1 MQPQTSA
8 PGQADPPPAPIL
20 ELRRIVKDY
29 GAVRAVDGIS
39 LSLRPGEFLS
49 LLGPSG
55 CGKTTVMN
63 MIAGFFPPS
72 SGAVMIDGRDVT
84 MLKPHRRD
92 LGMVFQNY
100 ALFPHMSVARN
111 VAFGLEERRV
121 PRAEIGMRVAE
132 ALAMVKLSGYGDR
145 RITQLSGGQQQRVA
159 LARALVIKPQVLLL
173 DEPLS
178 ALDKSLRTQMQI
190 EIKQIQRQAGVAA
203 VFVTHDQGEALSLS
217 DRIAVM
223 NAGRIEQIGLPEEI
237 YARPATAFVTSFVGD
252 VNRIPVRVAA
262 DGAGDV
268 VLAGPGGTRWRID
281 RDRLPV
287 FANGHPLTVFVRPE
301 DVLVLDE
308 GPRAASLAPR
318 EASLKGSVAAHSY
331 QGSFT
336 HLVVHVP
343 EVEPI
348 LVKVPGA
355 QVMSRHPVGSSVS
368 LAPDL
373 ARAIVHPAA

>member
-1 MQPQTSA
+1 MPQTPV
-8 PGQADPPPAPIL
+8 PGQVDASSAPIL

-39 LSLRPGEFLS
+39 LSLRQGEFLS

-72 SGAVMIDGRDVT
+72 SGAIMIDGRDIT
-84 MLKPHRRD
+84 LLKPHRRN

-100 ALFPHMSVARN
+100 ALFPHMSVAQN

-121 PRAEIGMRVAE
+121 ARPEIGTRVAD
-132 ALAMVKLSGYGDR
+132 ALAMVKLSGYGER

-178 ALDKSLRTQMQI
+178 ALDKSLRSQMQI
-190 EIKQIQRQAGVAA
+190 EIKQIQKQAGVAA
-203 VFVTHDQGEALSLS
+203 IFVTHDQGEALSLS

-223 NAGRIEQIGLPEEI
+223 NAGRIEQIGSPEEI
-237 YARPATAFVTSFVGD
+237 YARPATSFVTSFVGD
-252 VNRIPVRVAA
+252 VNRIPVRVMAN
-262 DGAGDV
+262 GAGEA
-268 VLAGPGGTRWRID
+268 VLAGPGETRWRIG

-287 FANGHPLTVFVRPE
+287 SANHDLTVFVRPE
-301 DVLVLDE
+301 DVAVLDGE
-308 GPRAASLAPR
+308 PR
-318 EASLKGSVAAHSY
+318 EASLTGSVAAHSY

-343 EVEPI
+343 EIEPI